1 MKVSHLAPPAALMF
15 MARMRGRVLLAL
27 VLAAPLA
34 VGCMVRTHSQPP
46 GRASGGHVP
55 PGQIRRAEV
64 HERNDARK
72 ADRNQGNKHGHH
84 QARGRGHGR

>member
-1 MKVSHLAPPAALMF
+1 MF
-15 MARMRGRVLLAL
+15 MTDMRGRVLLAL
-27 VLAAPLA
+27 VLAAPLT
-34 VGCMVRTHSQPP
+34 VGCMVRTHSQPQP

-72 ADRNQGNKHGHH
+72 AEHNHGNKHEQH
-84 QARGRGHGR
+84 QARGHGHGHDR